1 MIHMRTNFE
10 NLEYLVGNNQTIDD
24 MLLAR
29 PFAPFADCVVDFLNA
44 LSKILMKKG
53 KNFSDIVTF
62 GFWCRKSA
70 ILKQKERYDDLSSR
84 IGRGIVFHSTPSNV
98 AVNFAF
104 SFASGLLA
112 GNANIVRL
120 PAKNFEQVEII
131 CECVN
136 NLLNSDF
143 SNLAPYLCMLKYS
156 SDEKITD
163 FMSSICD
170 TRIIWGGDQ
179 TIANIRKSPLGP
191 RATEIT
197 FADRHSIAVIC
208 ADEYLKMN
216 NKDNIAINFYNDT
229 YFSDQNACT
238 SPRIIVWVGD
248 EKEKAKEVF
257 WENIEKMVVKEYE
270 MAPVQVVG
278 KLTALFKVGAARKV
292 KLIPQKS
299 QYITRVK
306 ADKMSS
312 DLMDY
317 KYNSGFFFEY
327 DANDLSEILPI
338 CDKKC
343 QTLTYLGI
351 DPNNIKAFISE
362 YRPDGV
368 DRAVPM
374 GKSMDFDLVWDGYDL
389 IRDLS
394 RKFAVI

>member
-1 MIHMRTNFE
+1 MRTNFE

-24 MLLAR
+24 MLPVR

-70 ILKQKERYDDLSSR
+70 ILKQKEKYDDLSSR

-136 NLLNSDF
+136 NLLKSDF
-143 SNLAPYLCMLKYS
+143 SNLAKYVCMLKYS

-170 TRIIWGGDQ
+170 TRVIWGGDQ

-197 FADRHSIAVIC
+197 FADRYSIAVIC

-216 NKDNIAINFYNDT
+216 NKDNIAVNFYNDT

-238 SPRIIVWVGD
+238 SPRIIVWLGD
-248 EKEKAKEVF
+248 EKEKAKEIF
-257 WENIEKMVVKEYE
+257 WENIEKMVAKEYE

-299 QYITRVK
+299 QYITRLKV
-306 ADKMSS
+306 DKIPG

-327 DANDLSEILPI
+327 DADDLSEILPI

-351 DPNNIKAFISE
+351 DPNNIKAFISK
-362 YRPDGV
+362 YRPEGV